1 MGKLLAAFAIA
12 SLLGIAGLWLLT
24 VTTDLDTLM
33 EQHSIARG
41 TEKQLEQGVYVNG
54 INIVDVGELKI
65 ATNYPALQNV
75 LGRPIG
81 SYDPKTRTQRFQ
93 NGVVRY
99 NESSPGKLELS
110 DLGLKRLQ
118 QKGTFR
124 DPEAKLAPVA
134 QKWVEELVAKGFDP
148 QFFVGITLTKP
159 ACEKRGSETWC
170 YQYTQKLVLYWRSTT
185 QLASNVRVAP
195 LGIISVQENT
205 EMPLWEIILL
215 VILTII
221 LIIGGVLFLWWLS
234 DKISGGGSGHGGDF
248 VYRI

>member
-24 VTTDLDTLM
+24 VTTELDVLM

-41 TEKQLEQGVYVNG
+41 AEKQLEEGVYVNG
-54 INIVDVGELKI
+54 INIVDVGELKL

-75 LGRPIG
+75 LGRPIE

-93 NGVVRY
+93 NTVVRY
-99 NESSPGKLELS
+99 NQSSLGKLELS
-110 DLGLKRLQ
+110 DLGLQRLQ
-118 QKGTFR
+118 KQGIFR

-159 ACEKRGSETWC
+159 ACEKRSSETWC

-195 LGIISVQENT
+195 LGIISVQEAT
-205 EMPLWEIILL
+205 ETPWWQVVL
-215 VILTII
+215 VIVGTIATV
-221 LIIGGVLFLWWLS
+221 IGGVILLWWLW
-234 DKISGGGSGHGGDF
+234 DKMSGGGSGHGGDF